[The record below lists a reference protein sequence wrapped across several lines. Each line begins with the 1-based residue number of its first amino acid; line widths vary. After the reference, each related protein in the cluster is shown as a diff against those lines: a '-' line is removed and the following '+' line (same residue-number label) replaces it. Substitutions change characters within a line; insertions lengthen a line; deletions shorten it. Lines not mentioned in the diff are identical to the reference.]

1 MVLVVKEA
9 INSPWSSRMK
19 AVGRAVWVVGSNTP
33 KEREISPVLS
43 STRGMLRPF
52 REVAANSLKKIGWHT
67 LHRRNLCASIESVE
81 MATMGHSLPSSEE
94 ASALRKLADTGRKSP

>member
-1 MVLVVKEA
+1 MLVVKEA

-52 REVAANSLKKIGWHT
+52 REVAANSLKKDRMAHT
-67 LHRRNLCASIESVE
+67 
-81 MATMGHSLPSSEE
+81 TQEE
-94 ASALRKLADTGRKSP
+94 PVRLNGVCGDGDDGALLALE

>member
-1 MVLVVKEA
+1 MLVVKEA

-52 REVAANSLKKIGWHT
+52 REVAANSLKKDRMAHT
-67 LHRRNLCASIESVE
+67 
-81 MATMGHSLPSSEE
+81 TQEE
-94 ASALRKLADTGRKSP
+94 PVRLNGVSGDGDDGALLALE

>member
-52 REVAANSLKKIGWHT
+52 REMAANSLKKDRMAHT
-67 LHRRNLCASIESVE
+67 TQDEPVRLNGVC
-81 MATMGHSLPSSEE
+81 GDGDDG
-94 ASALRKLADTGRKSP
+94 ALLTLE